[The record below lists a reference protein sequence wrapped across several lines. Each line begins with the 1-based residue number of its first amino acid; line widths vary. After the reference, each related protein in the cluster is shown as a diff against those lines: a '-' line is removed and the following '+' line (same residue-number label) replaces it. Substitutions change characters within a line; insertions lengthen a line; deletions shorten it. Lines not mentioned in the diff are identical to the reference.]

1 MDDVAV
7 AVVLSLQH
15 FLFCFV
21 LGFFFNLEQQELR
34 YIEIFQYFKAH
45 ISFQL

>member
-21 LGFFFNLEQQELR
+21 LFFNLEQQELR

>member
-15 FLFCFV
+15 FLFWFG
-21 LGFFFNLEQQELR
+21 LFFFNLEQQELR